1 MDPITKATVP
11 FRKPKDSQNQF
22 GYTFGGPI
30 RKNKLFFF
38 TDFERTVE
46 RKLATVLTT
55 VPTDAL
61 RAGDFSATGTTIYDS
76 NTGAANGTGR
86 TAFAGNQIPTARSGP
101 ASFAMISLF
110 PSPNLSVNRYN
121 YFAC

>member
-76 NTGAANGTGR
+76 NTGAPNGTGR
-86 TAFAGNQIPTARSGP
+86 TTFASHKIPTAPINPPPSP
-101 ASFAMISLF
+101 MISSL
-110 PSPNLSVNRYN
+110 PQP
-121 YFAC
+121 